1 MADESGKTRLRD
13 GFLGWQCR
21 VRQHAMR
28 QYGGRP
34 SPGMRPRVTRLDG
47 AEIAPAMTV
56 LLIEAEPDE
65 TTAMCRHIVK
75 KTHDPEPRYQ
85 DALKLL
91 SAAHFQ
97 QAGRFSDVMTALV
110 AAGAPLATERAC
122 ILEFEQF
129 SQRWRLACM
138 VVALDAD
145 DPAYQATYWHN
156 HMFSPAMPAAVRVL
170 ALTPEWDEA
179 SATPPM

>member
-1 MADESGKTRLRD
+1 MADETGKMRLRD

-47 AEIAPAMTV
+47 AEITPAMTV
-56 LLIEAEPDE
+56 LLVEASPDK

-75 KTHDPEPRYQ
+75 KTHDPERRYQ

-97 QAGRFSDVMTALV
+97 KAVHFSDVLTALV
-110 AAGAPLATERAC
+110 AADARLAAERAC

-129 SQRWRLACM
+129 SQRWRLACTIA
-138 VVALDAD
+138 ALDAD
-145 DPAYQATYWHN
+145 NPAYQATYWHN
-156 HMFSPAMPAAVRVL
+156 HMFNPAIPAAIRVL
-170 ALTPEWDEA
+170 AFTPDWSES
-179 SATPPM
+179 SATPPV

>member
-1 MADESGKTRLRD
+1 MADEPGKTRLRD

-56 LLIEAEPDE
+56 LLIEAEPEE

-75 KTHDPEPRYQ
+75 RTHDPERRYQ
-85 DALKLL
+85 DALDLL

-97 QAGRFSDVMTALV
+97 NAGHFSEVLTALV
-110 AAGAPLATERAC
+110 AAGAPISSSSSSSASAG
-122 ILEFEQF
+122 
-129 SQRWRLACM
+129 
-138 VVALDAD
+138 V
-145 DPAYQATYWHN
+145 
-156 HMFSPAMPAAVRVL
+156 SPARSPRS
-170 ALTPEWDEA
+170 TPTTRPTRRPIGTTTCSTRPYRPP
-179 SATPPM
+179 SACSP